1 MAIYDKGRAE
11 RIDELTDE
19 LRNTVPTRKLS
30 GVVDV
35 LVENEYRKERHGT
48 WMRDVSF
55 KSKKLV
61 HWICSACNHWQAS
74 ANYQTSNQIF
84 YMNYCP
90 FCGAQMEKPDR
101 EDV

>member
-1 MAIYDKGRAE
+1 MAIPDKRKTERA
-11 RIDELTDE
+11 DELTE
-19 LRNTVPTRKLS
+19 SLRGKVPTRKLS

-55 KSKKLV
+55 ENKKFV
-61 HWICSACNHWQAS
+61 RWICSECNHWQS
-74 ANYQTSNQIF
+74 AQRHIISEQIF

-90 FCGAQMEKPDR
+90 FCGAQMEKPER
-101 EDV
+101 EDL